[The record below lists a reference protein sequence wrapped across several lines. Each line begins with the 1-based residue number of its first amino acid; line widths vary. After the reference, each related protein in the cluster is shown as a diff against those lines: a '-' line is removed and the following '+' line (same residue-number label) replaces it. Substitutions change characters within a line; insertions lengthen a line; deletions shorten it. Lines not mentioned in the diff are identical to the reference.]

1 MSPSRASCPTRAPRA
16 TCSTRSS
23 PTGRGWPTASRRS
36 SGLCCCRAS
45 SRGPRIGP
53 APEPSATRSSRS
65 WPPCR
70 RPRSGASG
78 RGASSSWSGSKRH
91 ERLLTEGSP
100 IPHGRWGC
108 SIHKA
113 TLTRRSIMG
122 LGTGRLIVF
131 MLACLVA
138 AGGMGAA
145 IGEAVGGSDSAKALD
160 SIELRKDDRGDEFV
174 DDDVGDDPDGDGTRG
189 ADGTR
194 GGVDTG
200 GNGHTVGDGDATWG
214 DDGTRGGGNGDGDLT
229 RGDDGTAGGANTGDG
244 DRTRGDDGT
253 RGGISRGNDGTR
265 GPDNTG
271 DRDNT
276 RGNDGSRGGDN
287 TADGLR
293 TAGHDGTRDG
303 DRTRGNDGTRG

>member
-45 SRGPRIGP
+45 SRGPRTGP
-53 APEPSATRSSRS
+53 APETSATRSSRS

-70 RPRSGASG
+70 RPGSGASG

-145 IGEAVGGSDSAKALD
+145 IGEAVGGSDSSRALD
-160 SIELRKDDRGDEFV
+160 PIELRKDDRGDELV

-189 ADGTR
+189 ADGT
-194 GGVDTG
+194 
-200 GNGHTVGDGDATWG
+200 VG
-214 DDGTRGGGNGDGDLT
+214 
-229 RGDDGTAGGANTGDG
+229 G
-244 DRTRGDDGT
+244 DRTRGGDDT
-253 RGGISRGNDGTR
+253 LDG
-265 GPDNTG
+265 P
-271 DRDNT
+271 
-276 RGNDGSRGGDN
+276 
-287 TADGLR
+287 R

-303 DRTRGNDGTRG
+303 DNTVGGDRTRGGDNTADGPRTAGQDGTRDGDWTAGNDGTLGGDNSYVAPAPDP